1 MMTGGEGGTKGKEK
15 ELTTKV
21 FLPNQVNFHS
31 VVIDCS
37 PVLFLDTA
45 GVNALK
51 EVYKDYKENGVQ
63 VFLAQCNTS
72 VLESLDRVGYY
83 PKEEK
88 ENMFFTISNAVH
100 YSQSLSSQNGEC
112 DTSC

>member
-1 MMTGGEGGTKGKEK
+1 M
-15 ELTTKV
+15 
-21 FLPNQVNFHS
+21 
-31 VVIDCS
+31 VIDCS

-51 EVYKDYKENGVQ
+51 EVCKDYKVLGVQ

-72 VLESLDRVGYY
+72 VLESLDRGGYY
-83 PKEEK
+83 PKEKE

-100 YSQSLSSQNGEC
+100 YSQSLSFQNVEC